1 MNIILAAKH
10 IESGNR
16 PIGGV
21 QSWIKTMRSEFERK
35 GHSVT
40 EWQRDMHLPKQTFN
54 LGVLANG
61 KYTAPVASLCT
72 RKIGVCHGIIPAEE
86 PIDGLDSYFYVSEN
100 VRDHWDS
107 DGPILR
113 QPIDLNFW
121 HDAGH
126 GREGVVRYSY
136 RNTPTHCPAVAK
148 ALGMSYRQVGNAT
161 HEQARDILQRA
172 KIVFAT
178 GRAALEAAA
187 CGASV
192 VIYDNRSSYQPA
204 LLDTDFERQM
214 QFSYSGR
221 GGIKP
226 TLDDAVQAALDAQP
240 RRAWVEQHH
249 DVRNIAPRLYSQ
261 FIA

>member
-1 MNIILAAKH
+1 MNILFAAKH
-10 IESGNR
+10 IESGDL

-21 QSWIKTMRSEFERK
+21 QSWIKTMRAEFERK

-40 EWQRDMHLPKQTFN
+40 EWQRDMALPKQTFD

-61 KYTAPVASLCT
+61 KYTAPVVPLCA
-72 RKIGVCHGIIPAEE
+72 RKIGVCHGIVPDEAPANGM
-86 PIDGLDSYFYVSEN
+86 DKYYYVSEN
-100 VRDHWDS
+100 VRDHWNS

-113 QPIDLNFW
+113 QPIDLDFW
-121 HDAGH
+121 HDAGRE
-126 GREGVVRYSY
+126 REGVVRYSY
-136 RNTPTHCPAVAK
+136 RDTPTHCPAAAK
-148 ALGMSYRQVGNAT
+148 ALGMSYRQVANAT

-187 CGASV
+187 CGAPV
-192 VIYDNRSSYQPA
+192 VIYDNRSTYQPA

-221 GGIKP
+221 GGVEP
-226 TLDDAVQAALDAQP
+226 TLADVVQAARSAKP
-240 RRAWVEQHH
+240 MRHWVEQHH
-249 DVRNIAPRLYSQ
+249 DVRNIVSRLYN
-261 FIA
+261 AR